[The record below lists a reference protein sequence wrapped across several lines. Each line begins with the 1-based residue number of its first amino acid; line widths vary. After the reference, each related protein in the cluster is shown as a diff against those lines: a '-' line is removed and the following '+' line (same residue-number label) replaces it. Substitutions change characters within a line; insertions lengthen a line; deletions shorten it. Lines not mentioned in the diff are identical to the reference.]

1 MDKVPR
7 PSQQKPAKENRKDHR
22 QERKQDMTHLD
33 LEIRR
38 QLLAPHLSQQAV
50 EAMWH
55 SLEQTMAPDQTRKE
69 RPMAQASNPVHNF
82 PGSYASPSRTQ
93 TWTKILASLAAVLLL
108 AVLTLPLLPRIFN
121 QWGPPM
127 RQVPPSSG
135 QNGLIPAAAGDKEK
149 ASPEDQTAEPTE
161 SGAAAEDPESAE
173 DGAKM
178 DLMDPSLVLSP
189 FYTPR
194 DVQNLGTYASDTPD
208 RLAYPL
214 ANLYWGPA
222 CRLPVYQNKLIS
234 QAQSPDAPAVQKT
247 VPSLALTD
255 EDMAEALRA
264 YAAQYQL
271 EIGDVS
277 YLPSPDV
284 QAANLQTALNQG
296 LDPDTDI
303 NLMMTGGVKT
313 ELAYAKTEDGLLAF
327 SPDFYG
333 GTIYH
338 LLADPIAVPEDL
350 DLPSLYRPANL
361 GEEDLAQITAWYL
374 QSDPTILGQMAT
386 PQYVYSTHYNFVGTL
401 SLTSFVLYDES
412 GNPNEN
418 AENFVLGS
426 IRPENALDIVLGDWI
441 DQIWPGYSDWYR
453 SMNSEEVQEVPRPR
467 YFLGTSAL
475 WQGAFEKIGDY
486 PIISPEQAEDRFLQ
500 GQASYEMSSNYV
512 PAEEAATL
520 KVVRQELVYPHT
532 YGLQYIQPYY
542 RFIIQGEQINNV
554 ETREPLTTPEGEPIY
569 AYRFALV
576 SALADEWVDW
586 EAQAE
591 PAGTW
596 VASIDETQAAP

>member
-1 MDKVPR
+1 MV
-7 PSQQKPAKENRKDHR
+7 
-22 QERKQDMTHLD
+22 
-33 LEIRR
+33 
-38 QLLAPHLSQQAV
+38 
-50 EAMWH
+50 
-55 SLEQTMAPDQTRKE
+55 
-69 RPMAQASNPVHNF
+69 QASNPTQSF
-82 PGSYASPSRTQ
+82 SPGTYASPSRTR
-93 TWTKILASLAAVLLL
+93 TLTKVLASLAAVLIL
-108 AVLTLPLLPRIFN
+108 AVLALPLLPRILN

-149 ASPEDQTAEPTE
+149 ASQEDQTAEPLE
-161 SGAAAEDPESAE
+161 SGASEESPEPAE

-194 DVQNLGTYASDTPD
+194 DVQNLGTYASDTAE

-214 ANLYWGPA
+214 TNLYWGPA

-255 EDMAEALRA
+255 EDMAEALQA

-271 EIGDVS
+271 EIGEVS

-284 QAANLQTALNQG
+284 QAAKLQAALNQG
-296 LDPDTDI
+296 LDPDTNI

-327 SPDFYG
+327 SPNFYG
-333 GTIYH
+333 GVIYH
-338 LLADPIAVPEDL
+338 LLADPIAAPEDM
-350 DLPSLYRPANL
+350 DLPSLYRSANL
-361 GEEDLAQITAWYL
+361 KEEDLAQVTAWYL

-386 PQYVYSTHYNFVGTL
+386 PQYVYSTDYNFVGTL
-401 SLTSFVLYDES
+401 SLTSFVFYDQS

-426 IRPENALDIVLGDWI
+426 VRPVNALDIVLGDWI

-453 SMNSEEVQEVPRPR
+453 SNSEDIEEVPRPR
-467 YFLGTSAL
+467 YFLGTSTL
-475 WQGAFEKIGDY
+475 WQGTFEKIGDY

-500 GQASYEMSSNYV
+500 GQASYEKYSTYI

-520 KVVRQELVYPHT
+520 KVVGQELVYPHT

-586 EAQAE
+586 EAQIE

>member
-1 MDKVPR
+1 M
-7 PSQQKPAKENRKDHR
+7 
-22 QERKQDMTHLD
+22 L
-33 LEIRR
+33 
-38 QLLAPHLSQQAV
+38 
-50 EAMWH
+50 
-55 SLEQTMAPDQTRKE
+55 
-69 RPMAQASNPVHNF
+69 QASNPTQSF
-82 PGSYASPSRTQ
+82 SPGTYASPSRTR
-93 TWTKILASLAAVLLL
+93 TLTKVLASLAAVLIL
-108 AVLTLPLLPRIFN
+108 AVLALPLLPRILN

-149 ASPEDQTAEPTE
+149 ASQEDQTAEPSE
-161 SGAAAEDPESAE
+161 SGASEESPEPAEDV
-173 DGAKM
+173 AKM

-234 QAQSPDAPAVQKT
+234 QVQDPKIADFFRTAPGFAI
-247 VPSLALTD
+247 TD
-255 EDMAEALRA
+255 EDMAEALQA
-264 YAAQYQL
+264 YAAKYQL
-271 EIGDVS
+271 EIGDIS
-277 YLPSPDV
+277 YLPSPNV
-284 QAANLQTALNQG
+284 QAANRQAALNQG

-303 NLMMTGGVKT
+303 NVITNGGVNS
-313 ELAYAKTEDGLLAF
+313 ELAYAKTEDGLLVF
-327 SPDFYG
+327 TRGICG
-333 GTIYH
+333 GGIYY
-338 LLADPIAVPEDL
+338 LFADPIADPEDL

-361 GEEDLAQITAWYL
+361 NEEDLAQVTAWYL
-374 QSDPTILGQMAT
+374 KSDTSILGQMAA
-386 PQYVYSTHYNFVGTL
+386 PQYVYSTQYDFVGNK
-401 SLTSFVLYDES
+401 SLTSFFFYDES

-418 AENFVLGS
+418 AENFVLGN
-426 IRPENALDIVLGDWI
+426 ITPVNELNVGLGDLI
-441 DQIWPGYSDWYR
+441 DQIWPDYQAQYGVLS
-453 SMNSEEVQEVPRPR
+453 NLEEPGPH
-467 YFLGTSAL
+467 YFLGTFAL
-475 WQGAFEKIGDY
+475 WQNNFEKIGDY

-500 GQASYEMSSNYV
+500 GQASYEMSSNYI

-532 YGLQYIQPYY
+532 HGLQYVQPYY

-586 EAQAE
+586 EAQIE

>member
-1 MDKVPR
+1 
-7 PSQQKPAKENRKDHR
+7 
-22 QERKQDMTHLD
+22 MTSLD

-38 QLLAPHLSQQAV
+38 QLLAPRLSPQAV

-55 SLEQTMAPDQTRKE
+55 SLEQSMASDPRCKE
-69 RPMAQASNPVHNF
+69 RPMVQASNPTRSF
-82 PGSYASPSRTQ
+82 SPGTYASPSRAQ
-93 TWTKILASLAAVLLL
+93 TWTKVLASLAAVLLL
-108 AVLTLPLLPRIFN
+108 AVLALPLLPRILN

-127 RQVPPSSG
+127 RQVPPSAG
-135 QNGLIPAAAGDKEK
+135 QNGLIPATAGDKEK
-149 ASPEDQTAEPTE
+149 VKQEDQTAEPTE
-161 SGAAAEDPESAE
+161 SGAAEESPEPAE

-178 DLMDPSLVLSP
+178 DLMDPSLVLTP

-194 DVQNLGTYASDTPD
+194 DVQNLGTYASDRPD

-234 QAQSPDAPAVQKT
+234 QAQSPEAPAVQKT

-255 EDMAEALRA
+255 EDMAEALQA
-264 YAAQYQL
+264 YATQYQL
-271 EIGDVS
+271 EIGEVS

-284 QAANLQTALNQG
+284 QAANRQAALNQG
-296 LDPDTDI
+296 LDPDTNI
-303 NLMMTGGVKT
+303 NLMTTGGVKT

-327 SPDFYG
+327 SPNFYG
-333 GTIYH
+333 GVIYH
-338 LLADPIAVPEDL
+338 LLADPIAAPEDL

-361 GEEDLAQITAWYL
+361 KEEDLAQVSAWYL
-374 QSDPTILGQMAT
+374 KSDPTILSQMAS
-386 PQYVYSTHYNFVGTL
+386 PQYVYSTDYNFVGTL
-401 SLTSFVLYDES
+401 SLTSFVFYDQS

-426 IRPENALDIVLGDWI
+426 VTPVNDLNIGLGDEI
-441 DQIWPGYSDWYR
+441 DQIWPGYRERYM
-453 SMNSEEVQEVPRPR
+453 SMNNEEVQEVPRPR
-467 YFLGTSAL
+467 YFLGTSTL
-475 WQGAFEKIGDY
+475 WQGSFEKIGDY

-500 GQASYEMSSNYV
+500 GQASYEKYSTYI

-520 KVVRQELVYPHT
+520 KVVGKELVYPHT

-554 ETREPLTTPEGEPIY
+554 ETKEPLTTPEGEPIY
-569 AYRFALV
+569 GYRFALV

-586 EAQAE
+586 EAQIE

-596 VASIDETQAAP
+596 VASIDETQVAP